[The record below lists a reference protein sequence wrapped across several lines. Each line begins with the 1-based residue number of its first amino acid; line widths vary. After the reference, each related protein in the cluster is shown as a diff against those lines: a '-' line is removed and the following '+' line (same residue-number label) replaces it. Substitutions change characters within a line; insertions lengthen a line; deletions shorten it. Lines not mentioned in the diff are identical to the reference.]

1 MASKTF
7 YDCGCMEQGDQ
18 YFRCDQHANDP
29 LVGNVTPPNGDAM
42 TATAQDRETARG
54 IAHRLNGLS
63 GPALEDAIAAAL
75 TAARAEEREACA
87 KAVKQAADHRWAVG
101 SICHSQMLA
110 LAAAIRAGGTP

>member
-1 MASKTF
+1 MK
-7 YDCGCMEQGDQ
+7 G
-18 YFRCDQHANDP
+18 
-29 LVGNVTPPNGDAM
+29 LVVDGGNSERAVQTPTVKGDAM
-42 TATAQDRETARG
+42 TATARDRETARG

-75 TAARAEEREACA
+75 TAARQEEREACA